1 MSLDQKIED
10 FRDELR
16 RDLSKMVRE
25 ELEKRME

>member
-16 RDLSKMVRE
+16 RGLSKIVRE